1 MWGIL
6 GGFNVE
12 KSYENNIIKELQ
24 KLNDICNAQ
33 PCWEC
38 EHRGEQP
45 CGVRVKILELESI
58 VGD

>member
-1 MWGIL
+1 MG
-6 GGFNVE
+6 

-38 EHRGEQP
+38 EHHGEQP